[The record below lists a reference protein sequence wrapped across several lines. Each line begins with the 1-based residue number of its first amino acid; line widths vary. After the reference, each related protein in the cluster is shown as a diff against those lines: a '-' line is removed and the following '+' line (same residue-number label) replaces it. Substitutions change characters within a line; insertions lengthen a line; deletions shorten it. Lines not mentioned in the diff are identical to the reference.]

1 MFSGILTRWGS
12 EAYVLVIKP
21 ERQMAKTVVLVN
33 GNPIRIDTDSPTS
46 TDWLIWLS
54 AFAITVV
61 GNGGFMGI
69 CIWLMG

>member
-1 MFSGILTRWGS
+1 M
-12 EAYVLVIKP
+12 V
-21 ERQMAKTVVLVN
+21 
-33 GNPIRIDTDSPTS
+33 RIDTDLPTS

-69 CIWLMG
+69 CILLMG